1 MQTNSY
7 LLPTNEE
14 LPRPSR
20 KPSRNDK
27 LALSFFSV
35 DFIIFD
41 FFERE
46 IIAVIDFEFTEE
58 HIALRNT
65 VREFVQ
71 GEVAPYIK
79 EWDEKAHYETS
90 VFKKMADL
98 GLMGVCIPEQYGG
111 AGFDYV
117 SLGLVCEELEA
128 CDTFLRV
135 AMSVH
140 VGLNSLSVYSWGT
153 EEQKQKYL
161 VPQARGEKLATFGLT
176 EPNAGSDVVGMGSY
190 ARRDGDDW
198 ILNGEKMWIS
208 LGDLADN
215 FLFFCWTDLE
225 KQKVRDHSGLSCFI
239 VERSMPGFSSGTIH
253 GKMGIRAGNTG
264 YFSLQDVR
272 VPKENM
278 LGREGEGFKIAMFSL
293 ENGRYTVASGAT
305 GVIRASRDAASAYAN
320 TREVQGQ
327 KIANFQLVK
336 QKIAE
341 MEADYQMAHLLWL
354 KCGFL
359 KNEGKPS
366 ARAASLAKWQA
377 TTRSEKAASMAI
389 EVHGANG
396 YTNDYPVERY
406 LRNCK
411 AAVIYEGTRD
421 IHTLMQADWALGLK
435 KEKPARVIL
444 PPYRPTEI
452 KTSAG

>member
-1 MQTNSY
+1 M
-7 LLPTNEE
+7 
-14 LPRPSR
+14 
-20 KPSRNDK
+20 
-27 LALSFFSV
+27 
-35 DFIIFD
+35 
-41 FFERE
+41 
-46 IIAVIDFEFTEE
+46 IDFELSEE
-58 HIALRNT
+58 HLALERT
-65 VREFVQ
+65 VREFCA

-79 EWDEKAHYETS
+79 EWDEKSYFERS
-90 VFKKMADL
+90 VFDKMAEL
-98 GLMGVCIPEQYGG
+98 GLLGVCIPEQYGG

-140 VGLNSLSVYSWGT
+140 VGLNSLSILSWGT

-176 EPNAGSDVVGMGSY
+176 EPNAGSDVIGMRST
-190 ARRDGDDW
+190 ARREGDEW
-198 ILNGEKMWIS
+198 VLNGEKMWIS
-208 LGDLADN
+208 LADVADH
-215 FLFFCWTDLE
+215 FLFFCWTDEE
-225 KQKVRDHSGLSCFI
+225 KRRNRDHTGMSCFI
-239 VERSMPGFSSGTIH
+239 IERTMPGFSSGTIH
-253 GKMGIRAGNTG
+253 GKLGIKAGNTG

-272 VPKENM
+272 VPHANM
-278 LGREGEGFKIAMFSL
+278 LGQEGEGFKIAMFSL

-305 GVIRASRDAASAYAN
+305 GVIRASRDASVAYAN
-320 TREVQGQ
+320 TREAQGQ

-336 QKIAE
+336 QKIAD
-341 MEADYQMAHLLWL
+341 MEADYEMCRLLWL
-354 KCGFL
+354 KAGWV
-359 KNEGKPS
+359 KNQGMPS
-366 ARAASLAKWQA
+366 ARASSLAKWQA
-377 TTRSEKAASMAI
+377 TVRSEKAASMAI

-435 KEKPARVIL
+435 KEKPARVSL
-444 PPYRPTEI
+444 PAY
-452 KTSAG
+452 KAAGA

>member
-1 MQTNSY
+1 M
-7 LLPTNEE
+7 
-14 LPRPSR
+14 
-20 KPSRNDK
+20 
-27 LALSFFSV
+27 
-35 DFIIFD
+35 
-41 FFERE
+41 
-46 IIAVIDFEFTEE
+46 IDFELSEE
-58 HIALRNT
+58 HLALRQT

-71 GEVAPYIK
+71 GEVAPFIK
-79 EWDEKAHYETS
+79 EWDEKAHFERS
-90 VFKKMADL
+90 VFDKMAEL

-117 SLGLVCEELEA
+117 SLGIVCEELEA
-128 CDTFLRV
+128 MDTFLRV

-161 VPQARGEKLATFGLT
+161 VPQAKGEKLATFGLT
-176 EPNAGSDVVGMGSY
+176 EPNAGSDVIGMRSN
-190 ARRDGDDW
+190 ARRDGDGW

-208 LGDLADN
+208 LGDVADH
-215 FLFFCWTDLE
+215 FLFFCWTDEE
-225 KQKVRDHSGLSCFI
+225 KRKNRDHTGMSCFI
-239 VERSMPGFSSGTIH
+239 VERGMEGFSSGTIH
-253 GKMGIRAGNTG
+253 GKLGIRAGNTG

-272 VPKENM
+272 VPQENM
-278 LGREGEGFKIAMFSL
+278 LGLEGEGFKIAMFSL

-305 GVIRASRDAASAYAN
+305 GVIRASRDASVAYAN
-320 TREVQGQ
+320 TREVQGE

-336 QKIAE
+336 QKIAD
-341 MEADYQMAHLLWL
+341 MEADYEMSHLLWL
-354 KCGFL
+354 KTGYL
-359 KNEGKPS
+359 KNLGKPS

-377 TTRSEKAASMAI
+377 TIRSEKAASMAI

-435 KEKPARVIL
+435 KEKQARVIL
-444 PPYRPTEI
+444 PPYQAPDA
-452 KTSAG
+452 KDAKA